1 MGRSIFTSGR
11 KNISYTIATDIQM
24 VVHRYNESEQGII
37 SDKQLHFKVT
47 KGEIRQTKAKK
58 CLYLPYK
65 GIKKREFT
73 LQIIH

>member
-1 MGRSIFTSGR
+1 M
-11 KNISYTIATDIQM
+11 
-24 VVHRYNESEQGII
+24 VHRYNESEQGII

-47 KGEIRQTKAKK
+47 KGEIWQTKVKK

-65 GIKKREFT
+65 GIKKQEFT

>member
-1 MGRSIFTSGR
+1 MGRSIFTSGW
-11 KNISYTIATDIQM
+11 KNISYTLATDIQM
-24 VVHRYNESEQGII
+24 VVHRYNEGEQGII

-47 KGEIRQTKAKK
+47 KGEIWQTKAKK